1 MDCVTGCFGK
11 LPTHGDFLRLAPD
24 DAPSAQIDSW
34 FLAGRIDP
42 HRQPDRAAAFAAA
55 APVFALL
62 PAANRWW
69 AAAVF
74 PSSDAVGR
82 PSPFV
87 VVAGLRASDYDDQP
101 GLLPLLF
108 APFFQSAWRQHLAGW
123 PDQPTALRQRCATL
137 IHGIDVESAEKALLD
152 GLGNTPQATLW
163 AGLFGAAEDPR
174 RAGAMTWLAQAASA
188 VGSGQRLILQV
199 PVAHQLHLSFWLTLV
214 QLLGEA
220 EPALVAMHP
229 TGPRPTT
236 TLAFGPPM
244 AESGFAALWPDSS
257 PGAFL
262 SGFSNLL
269 DEAGRQVVATSDP
282 LHASLADGTASL
294 RDLLHDLVAARRTK
308 RYTQRT
314 DR

>member
-11 LPTHGDFLRLAPD
+11 LPAHGDFLRLAPD

-42 HRQPDRAAAFAAA
+42 HRQPDRAFSFASA

-62 PAANRWW
+62 PSANRWW

-87 VVAGLRASDYDDQP
+87 VVAGLREFDDQP

-108 APFFQSAWRQHLAGW
+108 APFFQAAWRQHVAGW
-123 PDQPTALRQRCATL
+123 PGEPQALRQRCATL
-137 IHGIDVESAEKALLD
+137 IDGIDGESAEKALLD
-152 GLGNTPQATLW
+152 GFGVTPQATLW
-163 AGLFGAAEDPR
+163 AGLFGAAEDSR

-188 VGSGQRLILQV
+188 VGSGQRLIIQV

-214 QLLGEA
+214 QLLSDA
-220 EPALVAMHP
+220 EPTLVAMHP
-229 TGPRPTT
+229 TGPHPST

-257 PGAFL
+257 PSAFT
-262 SGFSNLL
+262 SGFSNLV
-269 DEAGRQVVATSDP
+269 DEAGHQAVAASEP
-282 LHASLADGTASL
+282 IHASLADGTASL

-308 RYTQRT
+308 RYSQRPE
-314 DR
+314 RR